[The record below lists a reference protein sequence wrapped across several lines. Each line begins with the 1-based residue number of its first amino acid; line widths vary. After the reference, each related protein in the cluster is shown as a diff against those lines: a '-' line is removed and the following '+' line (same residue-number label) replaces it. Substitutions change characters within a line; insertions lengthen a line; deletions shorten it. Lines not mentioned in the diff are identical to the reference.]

1 MAKVIQL
8 FFTTNQSVMAVLI
21 MGIGN
26 YLMGDEGVGVHVA
39 QRLEQTA
46 LPPGIDV
53 LDGGTGGF
61 YLMEYFESYPV
72 VILVDATLDERPL
85 GTVRLIEPRFAADF
99 PRAMSTHDI
108 GLRDLVEGLAILGK
122 MPKIYLFAVSIE
134 MVQPQQTELSLELEQ
149 SLPALLEV
157 VTNLA
162 IAELSAQ
169 ATTKK
174 ELVA

>member
-1 MAKVIQL
+1 
-8 FFTTNQSVMAVLI
+8 MAVLI

-39 QRLEQTA
+39 QRLAKET
-46 LPPGIDV
+46 LPEGVDV

-61 YLMEYFESYPV
+61 FLMEYFENYPV
-72 VILVDATLDERPL
+72 VILIDATLDDRPT
-85 GTVRLIEPRFAADF
+85 GTIRVIEPRFAADF

-134 MVQPQQTELSLELEQ
+134 MIQSQQIELSPELERVMPELLEQVKNMALRQNLEL
-149 SLPALLEV
+149 V
-157 VTNLA
+157 
-162 IAELSAQ
+162 
-169 ATTKK
+169 
-174 ELVA
+174 

>member
-1 MAKVIQL
+1 
-8 FFTTNQSVMAVLI
+8 
-21 MGIGN
+21 
-26 YLMGDEGVGVHVA
+26 
-39 QRLEQTA
+39 
-46 LPPGIDV
+46 
-53 LDGGTGGF
+53 
-61 YLMEYFESYPV
+61 MEYFENYPV

>member
-1 MAKVIQL
+1 
-8 FFTTNQSVMAVLI
+8 MAVLI

-39 QRLEQTA
+39 QRLAKET
-46 LPPGIDV
+46 LPEGVDV

-61 YLMEYFESYPV
+61 FLMEYFENYPV
-72 VILVDATLDERPL
+72 VILIDATLDDRPT
-85 GTVRLIEPRFAADF
+85 GTIRVIEPRFAADF

-134 MVQPQQTELSLELEQ
+134 MIQSQQIELSPELERVM
-149 SLPALLEV
+149 PELLEQV
-157 VTNLA
+157 KNMAQRQNLEV
-162 IAELSAQ
+162 EL
-169 ATTKK
+169 
-174 ELVA
+174 L

>member
-1 MAKVIQL
+1 
-8 FFTTNQSVMAVLI
+8 MAVLI

-61 YLMEYFESYPV
+61 YLMEYFENYPV

-122 MPKIYLFAVSIE
+122 IPKIYLFAVSIE
-134 MVQPQQTELSLELEQ
+134 MVQPQQMELSLELEKT
-149 SLPALLEV
+149 LPALLEKVTELALAKLNAQV
-157 VTNLA
+157 VKTV
-162 IAELSAQ
+162 
-169 ATTKK
+169 
-174 ELVA
+174 ELVG

>member
-1 MAKVIQL
+1 
-8 FFTTNQSVMAVLI
+8 MAVLI

-39 QRLEQTA
+39 QRLAKET
-46 LPPGIDV
+46 LPEGVDV

-61 YLMEYFESYPV
+61 FLMEYFENYPV
-72 VILVDATLDERPL
+72 VILIDATLDDRPT
-85 GTVRLIEPRFAADF
+85 GTIRVIEPRFAADF

-134 MVQPQQTELSLELEQ
+134 MIQSQQIELSPELERVM
-149 SLPALLEV
+149 PELLEQV
-157 VTNLA
+157 KKMA
-162 IAELSAQ
+162 IKALRYGTA
-169 ATTKK
+169 
-174 ELVA
+174 VMG

>member
-1 MAKVIQL
+1 
-8 FFTTNQSVMAVLI
+8 MAVLI

-46 LPPGIDV
+46 LPLGIDV

-61 YLMEYFESYPV
+61 YLMEYFENYPV

-134 MVQPQQTELSLELEQ
+134 MVQPQQMELSLELEKT
-149 SLPALLEV
+149 LPALLEKVTELALAKLNAQV
-157 VTNLA
+157 VKTV
-162 IAELSAQ
+162 
-169 ATTKK
+169 
-174 ELVA
+174 ELVG

>member
-1 MAKVIQL
+1 
-8 FFTTNQSVMAVLI
+8 MAVLI

-39 QRLEQTA
+39 QRLSNEV
-46 LPPGIDV
+46 LPEGVDV

-61 YLMEYFESYPV
+61 FLMEYFENYPV
-72 VILVDATLDERPL
+72 VILIDATLDDRPT
-85 GTVRLIEPRFAADF
+85 GTIRVIEPRFAADF

-134 MVQPQQTELSLELEQ
+134 MIQSQQIELSPELERVM
-149 SLPALLEV
+149 PALLEQV
-157 VTNLA
+157 KNMALRQLRSEPAV
-162 IAELSAQ
+162 IG
-169 ATTKK
+169 
-174 ELVA
+174 